1 MNINEKQNR
10 RKSGATKSILRLL
23 SALVDFI
30 IIMVPVQLVLL
41 GIIGVP
47 ERQANFLFQM
57 LFAVYGVALISVANG
72 QTVGKLL
79 SRLTVRD
86 KAGPKATFLYIGI
99 RELTKA
105 VYFIPIVGWAMGG
118 VSAILMFLTGRA
130 LHDYIAD
137 TKVIFL
143 WEVPK
148 DEEGGITRGK

>member
-1 MNINEKQNR
+1 MNEK
-10 RKSGATKSILRLL
+10 KSGRKKIFTKNFLRLL

-30 IIMVPVQLVLL
+30 IIMVPVQLILL
-41 GIIGVP
+41 GVMGVP

-57 LFAVYGVALISVANG
+57 LFAVYGVALISTANG
-72 QTVGKLL
+72 QTIGKML

-86 KAGPKATFLYIGI
+86 TAGQKATLLYIGV

-105 VYFIPIVGWAMGG
+105 VYFIPVIGWALGG
-118 VSAILMFLTGRA
+118 VSAILMFCKGRA

-148 DEEGGITRGK
+148 DEEDGITRGK